1 MFYPLYYDSVNLNL
15 SVYFITY
22 RYADLVMNSIN
33 DICFYEANMVYDL
46 CVIFV
51 FTYKQCRLNDILF
64 ISHDNENNYI
74 FFALLSTGML

>member
-1 MFYPLYYDSVNLNL
+1 
-15 SVYFITY
+15 
-22 RYADLVMNSIN
+22 MNSIN

-51 FTYKQCRLNDILF
+51 FHIQTVKIKPILF
-64 ISHDNENNYI
+64 ISHDNENNYS